1 MIHVQNLEKNYT
13 IGTKSYNVL
22 KGLNFKAEAGEFI
35 AVMGPSGSGKSTLL
49 NLLGGLDRPDNG
61 SITIN
66 DQPIH
71 TLSEKQRTLFRRERI
86 GFIFQNYQLLPN
98 LRVEENVGF
107 PMHAANKKKTD
118 ITQVVSEL
126 LGSVSLTGKEKNYP
140 SQLSG
145 GQQQR
150 VAIARALSMDPPLIL
165 ADEPTGNLDRKSGTE
180 VLRLLTTLHQ
190 EKKLTIIMVTHD
202 VYAASYADRIIL
214 IKDGLIES
222 DIRQRE
228 GANSDVMANILAQLN
243 S

>member
-22 KGLNFKAEAGEFI
+22 KGVDFKAEDGEFI

-49 NLLGGLDRPDNG
+49 NLLGGLDQPDNG

-66 DQPIH
+66 DESIH
-71 TLSEKQRTLFRRERI
+71 TMSEKQRTLFRREQI

-98 LRVEENVGF
+98 LTVEENVGF
-107 PMHAANKKKTD
+107 PMHAANKNKAEIHQT
-118 ITQVVSEL
+118 VSNL
-126 LGSVSLTGKEKNYP
+126 LTSVSLTGKEKNYP

-150 VAIARALSMDPPLIL
+150 VAIARALSMNPPLIL

-222 DIRQRE
+222 DIRQGE
-228 GANSDVMANILAQLN
+228 GANTDVMANILAKLN